1 MDYLLDTSICVF
13 FFRGNVKVM
22 EQLRRAGTRHLYIS
36 EMTLG
41 ELLYGAECSARP
53 EENRRMVAALCREV
67 TVLPL
72 TDVWQE
78 FALQKAQLRR
88 KGLMIEDADILIG
101 STALKHSLVMVTDNG
116 KHIGR
121 LEGITV
127 ENWAK

>member
-1 MDYLLDTSICVF
+1 V
-13 FFRGNVKVM
+13 N
-22 EQLRRAGTRHLYIS
+22 
-36 EMTLG
+36 
-41 ELLYGAECSARP
+41 
-53 EENRRMVAALCREV
+53 
-67 TVLPL
+67 VLPL